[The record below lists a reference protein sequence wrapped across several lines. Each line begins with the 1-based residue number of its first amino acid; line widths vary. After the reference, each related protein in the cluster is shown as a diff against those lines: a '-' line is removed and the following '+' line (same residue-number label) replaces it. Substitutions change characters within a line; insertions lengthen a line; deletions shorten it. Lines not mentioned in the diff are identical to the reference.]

1 MRTALIL
8 FGLCSVT
15 VMAFEPNDAL
25 FSKQYGLLKLG
36 MPYVW
41 KHTHGSSKVTIAVI
55 DTGVQLD
62 HEDLRHSIWKNPG
75 EIGQDSLGGDKA
87 SNGIDDDG
95 NGYIDDWRGWDFG
108 NADNDPSD
116 VAGHGTICGGIIT
129 AKGNNEVGIAGVAW
143 DAKLMALKV
152 FTDNSELDEEDDV
165 SAAVRYAVNM
175 GAAVVNMSLGLDK
188 YSKTLFDAVEYAREK
203 GVLVV
208 ASAGNDGRDNDQTPQ
223 YPANF
228 KLGNVLSVAATDAED
243 KLTHFSNFGKET
255 VHLAAPGW
263 QIPTTDLNHKYLFS
277 DGTSEAAPHV
287 AGAAA
292 ILKAIYPAWTYEKIR
307 ERLIA
312 TVDKRPEL
320 AGKMVS
326 GGRLNLRQAIGR
338 REQ

>member
-1 MRTALIL
+1 M
-8 FGLCSVT
+8 
-15 VMAFEPNDAL
+15 
-25 FSKQYGLLKLG
+25 
-36 MPYVW
+36 
-41 KHTHGSSKVTIAVI
+41 
-55 DTGVQLD
+55 
-62 HEDLRHSIWKNPG
+62 
-75 EIGQDSLGGDKA
+75 
-87 SNGIDDDG
+87 
-95 NGYIDDWRGWDFG
+95 
-108 NADNDPSD
+108 
-116 VAGHGTICGGIIT
+116 
-129 AKGNNEVGIAGVAW
+129 
-143 DAKLMALKV
+143 
-152 FTDNSELDEEDDV
+152 
-165 SAAVRYAVNM
+165 
-175 GAAVVNMSLGLDK
+175 
-188 YSKTLFDAVEYAREK
+188 
-203 GVLVV
+203 
-208 ASAGNDGRDNDQTPQ
+208 
-223 YPANF
+223 
-228 KLGNVLSVAATDAED
+228 LSVAATDAED